1 MSSFIVR
8 CLFMKITD
16 MYDVGSPLHTRIHEI
31 IGYSKQ
37 SELEELQKKYR
48 NIFSRY
54 TPPSLVVGKDESVVT
69 DDSLHPGDKIL
80 DDIDRFLNKLYRS
93 PQQKSFHKAFLASCL
108 RIIYGKDYDKEK
120 HRVMAKYKFKSRKQ
134 QVLVCAPR
142 RMGKTF
148 STAYFCIVF
157 AIIVSGVELSIF
169 SPGKRQSVA
178 LMGHIVDFM
187 KKLGESDR
195 IVRRNEEK
203 LQIRSLDGGISKVN
217 AYPSAVRTLKGVSG
231 TIVILEEMAQIPP
244 EVLFEVVVPL
254 HQIDITSVIGISTIT
269 DENNFMTKYLKQK
282 DAHGEPLFAV
292 EQIWLACKPCRDKG
306 LAHKCNHNSHLL
318 PNWSSPRKRKIINNI
333 MKGQEEMLAREIGGV
348 ASALHQKAFPVK
360 YINKFKDLPPYKLS
374 YDVTYDHIFHAI
386 DPNGAGKSSDY
397 AIVSMVRTN
406 GQHVIIGLESFPS
419 KTALDNDKLLVS
431 HINRLRVDPRF
442 ETSRSIFI
450 IESNLGL
457 ESERIAYMLNDNIS
471 NLVIMNERNDGT
483 HTGFRTTNHVKSMAV
498 ETLRERILDN
508 SLRIADMDTMVS
520 ISRSYESSVALLIDQ
535 MQEFAEVLKESE
547 IDKPKKYYSGKGAGK
562 DDLVM
567 SLLLMIHW
575 CGFYYRSPKY
585 SHYHL

>member
-1 MSSFIVR
+1 METLKV
-8 CLFMKITD
+8 TD
-16 MYDVGSPLHTRIHEI
+16 MYDTGSSLHVGIKKL
-31 IGYSKQ
+31 IGIGKQ
-37 SELEELQKKYR
+37 SALDELQRKYR

-54 TPPSLVVGKDESVVT
+54 TPPSITREKEESLVS
-69 DDSLHPGDKIL
+69 DDSTHPGDKIL
-80 DDIDRFLNKLYRS
+80 DSINRFLNKLYRS

-157 AIIVSGVELSIF
+157 AIIISGVELSIF

-187 KKLGESDR
+187 KKLGEGDR

-231 TIVILEEMAQIPP
+231 TVVILEEMAQIPP

-333 MKGQEEMLAREIGGV
+333 MKGQEELLAREIGGV

-360 YINKFKDLPPYKLS
+360 YVNKFKGLPPFNLP

-386 DPNGAGKSSDY
+386 DPNGAGKSSDF
-397 AIVSMVRTN
+397 AIISMVRTN
-406 GQHVIIGLESFPS
+406 GQFVIIGIESFPS
-419 KTALDNDKLLVS
+419 KTAMENDKLLVS
-431 HINRLRVDPRF
+431 HINR
-442 ETSRSIFI
+442 S
-450 IESNLGL
+450 
-457 ESERIAYMLNDNIS
+457 
-471 NLVIMNERNDGT
+471 
-483 HTGFRTTNHVKSMAV
+483 
-498 ETLRERILDN
+498 
-508 SLRIADMDTMVS
+508 
-520 ISRSYESSVALLIDQ
+520 
-535 MQEFAEVLKESE
+535 
-547 IDKPKKYYSGKGAGK
+547 
-562 DDLVM
+562 
-567 SLLLMIHW
+567 
-575 CGFYYRSPKY
+575 
-585 SHYHL
+585 

>member
-1 MSSFIVR
+1 MDTLR
-8 CLFMKITD
+8 ITD
-16 MYDVGSPLHTRIHEI
+16 MYNAKSALYKSMNEI
-31 IGYSKQ
+31 INVSKQ
-37 SELEELQKKYR
+37 SALEQLQDMYKSV
-48 NIFSRY
+48 FERY
-54 TPPSLVVGKDESVVT
+54 VPSSVTSQEQDSLVNNFTTHE
-69 DDSLHPGDKIL
+69 GDKRMDTIN
-80 DDIDRFLNKLYRS
+80 RMLNKLYRS
-93 PQQKSFHKAFLASCL
+93 PQQKQFHKAFLASCL
-108 RIIYGKDYDKEK
+108 RIIYGKEFDKEK
-120 HRVMAKYKFKSRKQ
+120 HRVVAKYQFKSRKQ

-148 STAYFCIVF
+148 STAFFCIVF
-157 AIIVSGVELSIF
+157 GIVISGVELSIF

-178 LMGHIVDFM
+178 LMGVIVDFM
-187 KKLGESDR
+187 NKLGEGDR

-231 TIVILEEMAQIPP
+231 TVVILEEMAQIPP

-292 EQIWLACKPCRDKG
+292 EQIWLACEECREKG

-318 PNWSSPRKRKIINNI
+318 PNWSSPRKRKIINQI
-333 MKGQEEMLAREIGGV
+333 MKNQEEMLAREIGGV
-348 ASALHQKAFPVK
+348 ANALHQKAFPVK
-360 YINKFKDLPPYKLS
+360 FVNKFKSLPPFILPYTMS
-374 YDVTYDHIFHAI
+374 YDHIFHAI

-406 GQHVIIGLESFPS
+406 GQFVLIGLESFPS
-419 KTALDNDKLLVS
+419 RTALENDSFLIN
-431 HINRLRVDPRF
+431 HINRIRQDSRF
-442 ETSRSIFI
+442 RTSRSVII

-457 ESERIAYMLNDNIS
+457 ESDRISYMLAENLS
-471 NLVIMNERNDGT
+471 NYIVMSERDDGT
-483 HTGFRTTNHVKSMAV
+483 HTGFRTTSNVKSMAV

-508 SLRIADMDTMVS
+508 SLRLADNETLVSDRGYDTITAM
-520 ISRSYESSVALLIDQ
+520 LIDQ
-535 MQEFAEVLKESE
+535 MQEFAEVLKESPTE
-547 IDKPKKYYSGKGAGK
+547 KPKKFYSGKDAGK
-562 DDLVM
+562 DDLIM
-567 SLLLMIHW
+567 ALLIMIHW
-575 CGFYYRSPKY
+575 CGFWYKSPKY